1 MNMQVISTESQ
12 GDSRTQRSK
21 LARRISHTLEEFL
34 VQRAFQHLHLGKVR
48 VGRLTHRILWHQDRV
63 YRFVVDFDAG
73 AVTIPSLLP
82 ATLSP
87 QLLRELR
94 GSLRPV
100 SSSGSCERTQ
110 LDPEKGEL
118 RVFLKHGSLT
128 LSITVR
134 NDAYEYCTQQ
144 LVRLADDVL
153 KSFPHH

>member
-1 MNMQVISTESQ
+1 M
-12 GDSRTQRSK
+12 
-21 LARRISHTLEEFL
+21 
-34 VQRAFQHLHLGKVR
+34 QRAFQHLHLGKVSR
-48 VGRLTHRILWHQDRV
+48 GRLTHRILWHHDRM

-82 ATLSP
+82 ATLST

-100 SSSGSCERTQ
+100 SSSGTGERTQ
-110 LDPEKGEL
+110 LDPDKGEL

-144 LVRLADDVL
+144 LVRLANEAL

>member
-1 MNMQVISTESQ
+1 MNMQVISTTESQ
-12 GDSRTQRSK
+12 DGNRTHRSK
-21 LARRISHTLEEFL
+21 LARRISHSLEEFL
-34 VQRAFQHLHLGKVR
+34 VQRAFQHLHLGKMSR
-48 VGRLTHRILWHQDRV
+48 GRLTHRIHWHHDRV
-63 YRFVVDFDAG
+63 HRFVVDFDAG
-73 AVTIPSLLP
+73 AVTMPSLLP
-82 ATLSP
+82 ATLST

-100 SSSGSCERTQ
+100 ASGGRTQ

-144 LVRLADDVL
+144 LVRLADEML